1 MKNLEINVIISINES
16 KINCAVDNYI
26 IGKVVKM
33 TTEELEILVKQ
44 GEGYTLEFKENLG
57 KKFAV
62 EVVTFDNCMGG
73 KIQIGVDDANII
85 DTDLSN

>member
-33 TTEELEILVKQ
+33 TTEELEILAKQ
-44 GEGYTLEFKENLG
+44 GEGYTLEFKENLE
-57 KKFAV
+57 KNLQLK
-62 EVVTFDNCMGG
+62 
-73 KIQIGVDDANII
+73 
-85 DTDLSN
+85 